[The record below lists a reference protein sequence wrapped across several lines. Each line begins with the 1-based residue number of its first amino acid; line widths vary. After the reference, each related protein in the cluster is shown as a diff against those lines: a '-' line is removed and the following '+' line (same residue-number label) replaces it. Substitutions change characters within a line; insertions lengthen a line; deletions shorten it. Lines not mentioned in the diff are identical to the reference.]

1 MFRYTGTL
9 SLSLILLCALS
20 ACSGGLEFAIPKSQ
34 LDPRIKAKFPVSKG
48 TLLRVTLSNPELEY
62 MDAKDRLLVDVDVA
76 ARVMGVFP
84 TAKGQA
90 QVEGGLGY
98 KKSNRSIIMTDVIV
112 KKLNIDG
119 LPEGKYEE
127 ILGQIGQAIRPVLN
141 ELELYQFDSSSK
153 LENLAGAHLKGF
165 RVEKDK
171 LVVIIGSE

>member
-1 MFRYTGTL
+1 MVRRPVLL
-9 SLSLILLCALS
+9 SLTSLLLATLV

-62 MDAKDRLLVDVDVA
+62 LDAKDRLLVDVDVA

-98 KKSNRSIIMTDVIV
+98 NKSNRSIIMTDVIV
-112 KKLNIDG
+112 RKLNIEG
-119 LPEGKYEE
+119 LPEGKHEE
-127 ILGQIGQAIRPVLN
+127 ILALVGQAIRPVLN
-141 ELELYQFDSSSK
+141 ELELYQFGSNSK
-153 LENLAGAHLKGF
+153 LESIAGAHLKGF
-165 RVEKDK
+165 RVEKEK
-171 LVVIIGSE
+171 LVVIIGGE

>member
-1 MFRYTGTL
+1 MLKHVFR
-9 SLSLILLCALS
+9 LSLILVVLCSLF

-62 MDAKDRLLVDVDVA
+62 LDAKDRLQVDVEVA
-76 ARVMGVFP
+76 ARVIGLLP

-98 KKSNRSIIMTDVIV
+98 IKENRTIIMTDVEV

-119 LPEGKYEE
+119 LPEGKHEE
-127 ILGQIGQAIRPVLN
+127 LLALVGQAIRPVLT
-141 ELELYQFDSSSK
+141 ELELYQFDSNSR
-153 LENLAGAHLKGF
+153 LENLAGAYLKGF

-171 LVVIIGSE
+171 